1 MGKVTISSL
10 TVPCVQTKLLQSC
23 LSLCDPMDCGPPG
36 SSVHEDSPGKNTGV
50 GFHALLQRIF
60 LTQGLNPRLLCLLHR
75 QAGSLPL
82 VPEDDGFCLNLV
94 SLLGSGFRML
104 PTLLLIVEM
113 KNFWLLVIYALPWSV
128 LETLFLYEE

>member
-75 QAGSLPL
+75 QAGSSPL